1 MPFESVTNSLKAIIK
16 NSGDFKQTLDK
27 NSFSLRFQF
36 FLKDVAMCACENVE
50 TICMTISVT
59 YDLYTANISFLF
71 IALTR
76 QVRIYCVTL
85 STFMHDTATKQV
97 IV

>member
-1 MPFESVTNSLKAIIK
+1 
-16 NSGDFKQTLDK
+16 
-27 NSFSLRFQF
+27 
-36 FLKDVAMCACENVE
+36 MCPCENVE
-50 TICMTISVT
+50 TICVTISVT